1 MHFIRKR
8 QQIIDDLRL
17 FKKNVT
23 LLYNKWYFKKMFL
36 DTISDNK
43 DLPKFVTKKLIEIYE
58 ERKENYDVNKEIE
71 LKHQC

>member
-1 MHFIRKR
+1 M
-8 QQIIDDLRL
+8 RL

>member
-1 MHFIRKR
+1 
-8 QQIIDDLRL
+8 
-17 FKKNVT
+17 
-23 LLYNKWYFKKMFL
+23 MFL

-43 DLPKFVTKKLIEIYE
+43 DLPKFVTKKLIEIYG